1 MLLRSGRFAHT
12 KQYVVETAARAGGW
26 GLVRY
31 ELHSPRTEYGK
42 PLPGHLFVFAR

>member
-12 KQYVVETAARAGGW
+12 KEYVVETAARAGGW